1 LTTLLFD
8 ADLLIYNSAFY
19 AEVATETKDGYWT
32 WHCKFQEVVDS
43 FDYRLNNYMTLLN
56 ATDYKLFLSDE
67 NNFRKEVYPQ
77 YKILRQRKRR
87 PLVLRAFKDYLIEER
102 NALSVRNLEGDDLC
116 GIYATNGTI
125 EDPVIISEDKDL
137 KTIPGYLFKGN
148 EVKWY
153 SKEEADYWHLY
164 QTLVGDQTDGYPGAK
179 GIGPKKAEDALK
191 KAPTWQTVVSLFE
204 SVDMTEEDALVQAR
218 CARILRAEDWDEEK
232 QEVKLWTPTQTD
244 YSE

>member
-1 LTTLLFD
+1 MTTLLFD

-19 AEVATETKDGYWT
+19 AEVPTETSDGYWT

-43 FDYRLNNYMTLLN
+43 FDYRIDYYTKLLET
-56 ATDYKLFLSDE
+56 TDYKLFLSDE
-67 NNFRKEVYPQ
+67 DNFRKKVYPQ

-87 PLVLRAFKDYLIEER
+87 PLVLKAFKKYLIEER

-116 GIYATNGTI
+116 GIYATNGTY
-125 EDPVIISEDKDL
+125 EDPIVISEDKDL

-164 QTLVGDQTDGYPGAK
+164 QTLIGDQTDGYPGAK
-179 GIGPKKAEDALK
+179 GIGPTKAEKALK
-191 KAPTWQTVVSLFE
+191 AAPTWETVVKLFE
-204 SVDMTEEDALVQAR
+204 SVEQTEEDAIVQAR

-232 QEVKLWTPTQTD
+232 QEVKLWNP
-244 YSE
+244 

>member
-1 LTTLLFD
+1 MPTLLFD

-19 AEVATETKDGYWT
+19 AEVPTETSDGYWT
-32 WHCKFQEVVDS
+32 WHCKFQEVIDS
-43 FDYRLNNYMTLLN
+43 FDYRLDHYTKLLGT
-56 ATDYKLFLSDE
+56 TDYKLFLSDE

-87 PLVLRAFKDYLIEER
+87 PLVLKAFKKYLIEDR
-102 NALSVRNLEGDDLC
+102 GAITAPNLEGDDLC
-116 GIYATNGTI
+116 GIYATNGTY
-125 EDPVIISEDKDL
+125 EDPIVISEDKDL

-179 GIGPKKAEDALK
+179 GIGPTKAEKALK
-191 KAPTWQTVVSLFE
+191 AAPTWETVVKLFE
-204 SVDMTEEDALVQAR
+204 SVELTEEDAIVQAQ

-232 QEVKLWTPTQTD
+232 QEVKLWTPTQTN
-244 YSE
+244 SS